1 MYAPSMHP
9 AIFRAGADG
18 LWKVE
23 RVAAVRGES
32 LPDAQR
38 LYVQLGAIQVAPGD
52 SWTLRGVA
60 GHERYT
66 ERSEHDQL
74 RAVSPPLGRPEATS
88 AALIPIRKSPAWWA
102 LSQDE
107 RRAIFETKS
116 HHIQASLSLLPR
128 VARRL
133 YHSRDLGEP
142 FDFLTWFEFAPE
154 HRTAFEELV
163 AMLRST
169 EEWTFVDREV
179 DIRLS
184 RAGRIEAPDICQSTK
199 RL

>member
-1 MYAPSMHP
+1 MYPPTMHP

-18 LWKVE
+18 IWKIE
-23 RVAAVRGES
+23 SVASVRGES
-32 LPDAQR
+32 LPNAQR
-38 LYVQLGAIQVAPGD
+38 LDVQLGAAHAAPGD
-52 SWTLRGVA
+52 SWALRGVA

-74 RAVSPPLGRPEATS
+74 KAVSPPLGRPEATS

-107 RRAIFETKS
+107 RRSIFEPKS
-116 HHIQASLSLLPR
+116 RHIQASLSFLPR
-128 VARRL
+128 IARRL
-133 YHSRDLGEP
+133 YHARDLGEP

-154 HRTAFEELV
+154 HRTAFDELV
-163 AMLRST
+163 TMLRAT
-169 EEWTFVDREV
+169 EEWTYVDREV

-184 RAGRIEAPDICQSTK
+184 RAG
-199 RL
+199 